1 MFKLLFAGERDR
13 TGGLYVRES
22 TFVRA
27 IAALFAGNPGQ
38 PDSRS
43 RDHGACLA
51 EARGLRSERRRAC
64 LAEAPEL
71 RSERRRACLAE
82 APELRSKR
90 RRDAAPDVMG
100 RPGPAGYLELRHDDA
115 ARARTG

>member
-64 LAEAPEL
+64 LAEALEL
-71 RSERRRACLAE
+71 RSE
-82 APELRSKR
+82 R

-115 ARARTG
+115 ARAGTGPG